1 MSWSLNRRGNV
12 RSAKAP
18 AGAAPPL
25 HVLLAREQDGRTF
38 SVKRKENGAF
48 VVNGTTARTVER
60 LEMIKNCHQC
70 EGVLRVWEIKCPYCH
85 QSAMSWLHIT
95 VIVVLAAPVVF
106 YMLNLI

>member
-1 MSWSLNRRGNV
+1 
-12 RSAKAP
+12 
-18 AGAAPPL
+18 
-25 HVLLAREQDGRTF
+25 
-38 SVKRKENGAF
+38 
-48 VVNGTTARTVER
+48 
-60 LEMIKNCHQC
+60 MIKNCHQC

>member
-1 MSWSLNRRGNV
+1 MSEVRRDGEAQRHRFMSYLRGNRMGACV
-12 RSAKAP
+12 RS
-18 AGAAPPL
+18 G
-25 HVLLAREQDGRTF
+25 
-38 SVKRKENGAF
+38 VKSNSAF